1 MKKNNNK
8 ASRSKVKRANKN
20 KKRLSDKVQLSKFE
34 RQQISI
40 YEKIRGLTYANI
52 LQNKKENADESRNS

>member
-8 ASRSKVKRANKN
+8 ASQSKVKRANKN

-34 RQQISI
+34 RQQIRI

-52 LQNKKENADESRNS
+52 LQNKNNRSYFRCL